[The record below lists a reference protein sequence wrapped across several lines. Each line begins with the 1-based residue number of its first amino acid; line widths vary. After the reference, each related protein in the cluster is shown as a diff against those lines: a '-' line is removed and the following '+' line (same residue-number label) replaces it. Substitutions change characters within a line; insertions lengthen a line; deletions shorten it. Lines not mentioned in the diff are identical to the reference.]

1 MYENKKPN
9 KSLIADSGDIALILD
24 KYPRIASLIESGRYP
39 VTPEGR
45 LLVEPS
51 PREAIH
57 TLYSVSV
64 KAPVPVWDGEEPR
77 MVWCEVLAFRK
88 TPLMPISEGLD
99 ESMHCPEYPINE
111 GQFETLLT
119 ADELPA
125 VEAFLLDTWEGAE
138 TVCFMAHPVPVNTSL
153 PINYA
158 LSWGGNLRMK
168 RLAYE
173 LLFDFGQ
180 MALAMYYDARD
191 YPPRKDEEPVKPV
204 LRLVEA
210 TDSDGEDSEELPF

>member
-1 MYENKKPN
+1 MYQNYEQ
-9 KSLIADSGDIALILD
+9 ADAGIEFILK
-24 KYPRIASLIESGRYP
+24 KYPRIAALIEGGRYP

-45 LLVEPS
+45 LLVEPT

-64 KAPVPVWDGEEPR
+64 NAPVPVWDGEEPR

-138 TVCFMAHPVPVNTSL
+138 TVCFRAHPVPVNTSL

-168 RLAYE
+168 RLAHE
-173 LLFDFGQ
+173 VLFDLGQ
-180 MALAMYYDARD
+180 MELAVYYDARD
-191 YPPRKDEEPVKPV
+191 YPPRKDEKPVKPV
-204 LRLVEA
+204 LRLVES
-210 TDSDGEDSEELPF
+210 TDSAGDDSEELPF